1 MLSRS
6 PVTGLSVTSIFY
18 YFPFLHFLSNIS
30 TSSPT
35 SSSFRRFEQKFD
47 QMNQTISDLEG
58 RLRTSEDS
66 RHQLEDVSAELKAQL
81 FAANDRVKSLET
93 DLRIEKEW
101 RSQATTSLQVIIY
114 GESQLVMM
122 WIVTWGRG

>member
-1 MLSRS
+1 
-6 PVTGLSVTSIFY
+6 
-18 YFPFLHFLSNIS
+18 
-30 TSSPT
+30 
-35 SSSFRRFEQKFD
+35 
-47 QMNQTISDLEG
+47 MNQTISDLEG

-101 RSQATTSLQVIIY
+101 RSQATTSLQVTIDDAIDDVVFRFR
-114 GESQLVMM
+114 S
-122 WIVTWGRG
+122 IVRTYAMLG